1 MTIGPPDFLQSLAHR
16 GQRRPEVGGMHC
28 DGQCGQRRSLGSV
41 AVAAPLLG
49 VHVGARDDDAD
60 PIAQALASG
69 ADAVQIFLADP
80 QGWKTPRPH
89 PRAQEFADSDLD
101 IYVHAPYVLNVAT
114 TNNRI
119 RIPSR
124 KLLGAHAKAA
134 AAIGAKGL
142 IVHGGHVLADDDE
155 VIGFDNWQKVFARQA
170 EDGGFPLPIL
180 IENTA
185 GGDKAMAR
193 RLEAIAKLWA
203 AVGDFGPGFVLD
215 TCHAWAGGIEIG
227 TAVDSVRGVT
237 GRIDLVHCNNSRDTA
252 DSGRD
257 RHAGLT
263 SGQIETE
270 VLIEVVRTAGAP
282 VILETPGGSVERSAE
297 IDLLREAL
305 A

>member
-1 MTIGPPDFLQSLAHR
+1 M
-16 GQRRPEVGGMHC
+16 
-28 DGQCGQRRSLGSV
+28 
-41 AVAAPLLG
+41 AAPVLG
-49 VHVGARDDDAD
+49 VHVGARDVDSD
-60 PIAQALASG
+60 PIAQAHASG

-80 QGWKTPRPH
+80 QGWKAPRPH
-89 PRAQEFADSDLD
+89 PRAAEFAASELD

-124 KLLGAHAKAA
+124 KLLGAHAKEA

-155 VIGFDNWQKVFARQA
+155 AIGFDNWHKVFERQA
-170 EDGGFPLPIL
+170 DEGGFPLPIL

-193 RLEAIAKLWA
+193 RLDAIKKLWA
-203 AVGDFGPGFVLD
+203 AVGEFDAGFVLD
-215 TCHAWAGGIEIG
+215 TCHAWAGGIELA
-227 TAVDSVRGVT
+227 TSVESVLAIT
-237 GRIDLVHCNNSRDTA
+237 GRIDLVHCNNSRDEP

-257 RHAGLT
+257 RHAGLI
-263 SGQIETE
+263 SGQIETAAL
-270 VLIEVVRTAGAP
+270 VEVVRSAGRP
-282 VILETPGGSVERSAE
+282 VILETPGGAAERGPE
-297 IDLLREAL
+297 ITLLREAL

>member
-1 MTIGPPDFLQSLAHR
+1 M
-16 GQRRPEVGGMHC
+16 
-28 DGQCGQRRSLGSV
+28 
-41 AVAAPLLG
+41 AAPVLG

-60 PIAQALASG
+60 PIAEAEASG

-80 QGWKTPRPH
+80 QGWKAPRPH
-89 PRAQEFADSDLD
+89 PRAEEFTTSDLD

-124 KLLGAHAKAA
+124 KLLTAHAKAA
-134 AAIGAKGL
+134 AGIGAKGL
-142 IVHGGHVLADDDE
+142 IVHGGHVQADDDE
-155 VIGFDNWQKVFARQA
+155 AIGFDNWRKVFARQA

-193 RLEAIAKLWA
+193 RLEAIEKLWA
-203 AVGDFGPGFVLD
+203 AVGEFGAGFVLD
-215 TCHAWAGGIEIG
+215 TCHAWAGGIEID
-227 TAVDSVRGVT
+227 TAVEAVRKIT
-237 GRIDLVHCNNSRDTA
+237 GRIDLVHCNNSRDEA

-257 RHAGLT
+257 RHAGLEK
-263 SGQIETE
+263 GQIKTDALVE
-270 VLIEVVRTAGAP
+270 IVRAAGAP
-282 VILETPGGSVERSAE
+282 VILETPGGPTERGAE
-297 IDLLREAL
+297 IVLLRKAL

>member
-1 MTIGPPDFLQSLAHR
+1 M
-16 GQRRPEVGGMHC
+16 
-28 DGQCGQRRSLGSV
+28 
-41 AVAAPLLG
+41 AVPVLG

-60 PIAQALASG
+60 PIADAEASG
-69 ADAVQIFLADP
+69 AGAVQIFLADP
-80 QGWKTPRPH
+80 QGWKAPRPQ
-89 PRAQEFADSDLD
+89 PRAAEFRASDLD

-134 AAIGAKGL
+134 AEIGARGL
-142 IVHGGHVLADDDE
+142 IVHGGHVLAEDDE
-155 VIGFDNWQKVFARQA
+155 GIGFDNWRKVFQRQA
-170 EDGGFPLPIL
+170 EEGGFPLPVL

-193 RLEAIAKLWA
+193 RLESIERLWA
-203 AVGDFGPGFVLD
+203 AVGDFDAGFVLD
-215 TCHAWAGGIEIG
+215 TCHAWAGGIDIE
-227 TAVDSVRGVT
+227 TSVESVRTIT
-237 GRIDLVHCNNSRDTA
+237 GRIDLVHCNNSRDAA

-270 VLIEVVRTAGAP
+270 VLVDVVRAAGAP
-282 VILETPGGSVERSAE
+282 VILETPGGAVERGAE
-297 IDLLREAL
+297 IALLREAL

>member
-1 MTIGPPDFLQSLAHR
+1 
-16 GQRRPEVGGMHC
+16 MHC

-155 VIGFDNWQKVFARQA
+155 AIGFDNWKKVFARQA

-193 RLEAIAKLWA
+193 RLEAIEKLWA

-215 TCHAWAGGIEIG
+215 TCHAWAGGIEVG

>member
-1 MTIGPPDFLQSLAHR
+1 M
-16 GQRRPEVGGMHC
+16 
-28 DGQCGQRRSLGSV
+28 
-41 AVAAPLLG
+41 AAPVLG
-49 VHVGARDDDAD
+49 VHVGARDDDSD
-60 PIAQALASG
+60 PIAEAHASG

-89 PRAQEFADSDLD
+89 PRAEEFAASDLD

-155 VIGFDNWQKVFARQA
+155 AIGFDNWHKVFERQA
-170 EDGGFPLPIL
+170 DEGGFPLPIL

-193 RLEAIAKLWA
+193 RLDAIKKLWA
-203 AVGDFGPGFVLD
+203 AVGEFDAGFVLD
-215 TCHAWAGGIEIG
+215 TCHAWAGGIDLAG
-227 TAVDSVRGVT
+227 SVDAVRAIT
-237 GRIDLVHCNNSRDTA
+237 GRIDLVHCNNSRDEA

-263 SGQIETE
+263 SGQIQTE
-270 VLIEVVRTAGAP
+270 MLVEVVRSAGVP
-282 VILETPGGSVERSAE
+282 VILETPGGADKRGPE
-297 IDLLREAL
+297 ITLLREAL

>member
-1 MTIGPPDFLQSLAHR
+1 M
-16 GQRRPEVGGMHC
+16 
-28 DGQCGQRRSLGSV
+28 
-41 AVAAPLLG
+41 AAPLLG

-155 VIGFDNWQKVFARQA
+155 AIGFDNWQKVFARQA

>member
-1 MTIGPPDFLQSLAHR
+1 MA
-16 GQRRPEVGGMHC
+16 
-28 DGQCGQRRSLGSV
+28 V
-41 AVAAPLLG
+41 AVPVLG

-60 PIAQALASG
+60 PIAEALASG
-69 ADAVQIFLADP
+69 AGAVQIFLADP
-80 QGWKTPRPH
+80 QGWKAPRPH
-89 PRAQEFADSDLD
+89 PRAEEFLASELD

-124 KLLGAHAKAA
+124 KLLGSHAKAA

-155 VIGFDNWQKVFARQA
+155 AIGFDNWHKVFARQA
-170 EDGGFPLPIL
+170 TDEGGFPLPIL

-193 RLEAIAKLWA
+193 RLEAIDKLWG
-203 AVGDFGPGFVLD
+203 AVGEFGAGFVLD
-215 TCHAWAGGIEIG
+215 TCHAWAGGIDLG
-227 TAVDSVRGVT
+227 TSVDAVRAIT
-237 GRIDLVHCNNSRDTA
+237 GRIDLVHCNNSRDSA

-263 SGQIETE
+263 SGEIETDA
-270 VLIEVVRTAGAP
+270 LIAVVRAAGAP
-282 VILETPGGSVERSAE
+282 VILETPGGPAERGSE
-297 IDLLREAL
+297 ITLLREAL

>member
-1 MTIGPPDFLQSLAHR
+1 M
-16 GQRRPEVGGMHC
+16 
-28 DGQCGQRRSLGSV
+28 
-41 AVAAPLLG
+41 AVPILG

-60 PIAQALASG
+60 PLAEAMASG

-80 QGWKTPRPH
+80 QGWKAPRPS
-89 PRAQEFADSDLD
+89 PRADEYAASDLD

-124 KLLGAHAKAA
+124 KLLTAHAKAA
-134 AAIGAKGL
+134 AGIGAKGL

-155 VIGFDNWQKVFARQA
+155 AIGFDNWRKVFERQA
-170 EDGGFPLPIL
+170 EDGGFPLPVL

-185 GGDKAMAR
+185 GGDRAMAR
-193 RLEAIAKLWA
+193 RLEAIEKLWA
-203 AVGDFGPGFVLD
+203 AVGEFGAGFVLD
-215 TCHAWAGGIEIG
+215 TCHAWAGGIDIENAAD
-227 TAVDSVRGVT
+227 AVRAIT

-263 SGQIETE
+263 SGQIETAAL
-270 VLIEVVRTAGAP
+270 VEVVRSAGAP
-282 VILETPGGSVERSAE
+282 VILETPGGSAERGAE
-297 IDLLREAL
+297 IVLLREAL